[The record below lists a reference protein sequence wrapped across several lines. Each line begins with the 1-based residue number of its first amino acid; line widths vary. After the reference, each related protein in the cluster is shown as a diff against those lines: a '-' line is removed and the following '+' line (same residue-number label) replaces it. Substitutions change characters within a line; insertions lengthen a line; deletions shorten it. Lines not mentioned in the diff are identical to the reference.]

1 MSLCF
6 ELLISSFNASD
17 GQKGQSIVWCVVM
30 ISFGLDVG
38 FGLKNKTH
46 EREREFEKK
55 GYGGSRSRDVCVS
68 LRA

>member
-38 FGLKNKTH
+38 FGLRIRH
-46 EREREFEKK
+46 ER
-55 GYGGSRSRDVCVS
+55 V
-68 LRA
+68 